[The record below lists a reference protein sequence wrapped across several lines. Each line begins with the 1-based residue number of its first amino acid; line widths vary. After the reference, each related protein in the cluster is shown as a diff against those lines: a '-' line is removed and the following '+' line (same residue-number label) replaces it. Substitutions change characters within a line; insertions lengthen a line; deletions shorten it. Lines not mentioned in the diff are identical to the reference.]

1 MRHHAPLAHRFPV
14 CIHCQRRL
22 HRRNCCS
29 RRWLTTASRSTRGWV
44 SSPPPTPSVALAPS
58 VPSIYRTVAPWCSY
72 YSVGS
77 SSTHTGVCLLQLGM
91 RPQGISSV
99 LSIFSCLLRDV
110 VVVRARYSINLALPV
125 GHTTA
130 SPNIVPLAIYRQ
142 YTACGIFPRSYLSG
156 VGSVIPATMI
166 VFQCKSIWRRHV

>member
-77 SSTHTGVCLLQLGM
+77 SSTHTGVCLLQLGI

-99 LSIFSCLLRDV
+99 LSIFLLPASR
-110 VVVRARYSINLALPV
+110 RSRGPSSLFYQPCTPSRSHNRIPQYC
-125 GHTTA
+125 TA
-130 SPNIVPLAIYRQ
+130 S
-142 YTACGIFPRSYLSG
+142 YLPAVHRLWYFST
-156 VGSVIPATMI
+156 VISLWCRFSNPCNYDCI
-166 VFQCKSIWRRHV
+166 PV